1 MGTTWN
7 LLPDGLPEHD
17 LVEEMRHLKDAKG
30 LSYGKLAS
38 LTNYSTSSW
47 ERFFNGKKP
56 PTREAVEQLA
66 EATGTEP
73 HRLLALWELGRKARQ
88 HREAAA
94 TAQDHRAGAGGDDGC
109 TQATG
114 AVSAATGDAHT
125 RTTRTTVAQ
134 TAAAGE
140 VHADADPACAYC
152 GRRGPRGARRL
163 APVAA
168 ALITGLVVGLLTAF
182 SLGGPGRSDAPTP
195 AAAPS
200 KKAVATPSPAPEC
213 REATCDGKDPQA
225 MACSADGRTART
237 TVLHGVRVELR
248 HSPAC
253 RAVWG
258 KITNAAVKDTVKI
271 YDGKGRQQMSSVRWG
286 QDAYTDM
293 LSTRNVDEITVC
305 ARIIPGRNG
314 KPYEEECS
322 RDGAATAPAV
332 PAPAAASASE
342 EQR

>member
-140 VHADADPACAYC
+140 VHADADRRARPADAG
-152 GRRGPRGARRL
+152 GRAARAGWR
-163 APVAA
+163 
-168 ALITGLVVGLLTAF
+168 
-182 SLGGPGRSDAPTP
+182 
-195 AAAPS
+195 
-200 KKAVATPSPAPEC
+200 PSP
-213 REATCDGKDPQA
+213 
-225 MACSADGRTART
+225 
-237 TVLHGVRVELR
+237 
-248 HSPAC
+248 
-253 RAVWG
+253 
-258 KITNAAVKDTVKI
+258 
-271 YDGKGRQQMSSVRWG
+271 
-286 QDAYTDM
+286 
-293 LSTRNVDEITVC
+293 
-305 ARIIPGRNG
+305 
-314 KPYEEECS
+314 
-322 RDGAATAPAV
+322 
-332 PAPAAASASE
+332 
-342 EQR
+342 QR